1 MKVKLNQEL
10 KGIDGITNLIN
21 PSTKKVM
28 TLRDACINSLCR
40 PVEADNEKVK
50 LEKYCLYKSIRDASS
65 EIELE
70 IEDVAFLKKMIGISQ
85 PQLIMGQCFEMI
97 EGEIKKVKR

>member
-1 MKVKLNQEL
+1 
-10 KGIDGITNLIN
+10 
-21 PSTKKVM
+21 
-28 TLRDACINSLCR
+28 
-40 PVEADNEKVK
+40 
-50 LEKYCLYKSIRDASS
+50 
-65 EIELE
+65 LE